1 MLSHKYALNILRDQL
16 KELEEQK
23 AKYCYSNQ
31 VETAIESLK
40 ETITFLELD
49 RIKLNFLQLI
59 I

>member
-49 RIKLNFLQLI
+49 RIKLNFL
-59 I
+59 